1 MSFKGSCRITPILIF
16 DLADWLENQLNSA
29 SNLGSKTNLFQLLIL
44 ARKLADFNFY
54 FQLEKQ
60 LISASNLS

>member
-1 MSFKGSCRITPILIF
+1 MSFKGSYSITPILIF

-29 SNLGSKTNLFQLLIL
+29 SNLGSKTSLFQLLIL

-54 FQLEKQ
+54 FQLKKQ